1 MRDSQMPSKRQNFCF
16 LFLSA
21 TLVGL
26 GGCARIRSHYASH
39 NHGPQ
44 ASSSVV
50 ATSPSPVTTRITPAD
65 LAKLRWIEGSW
76 RGTGD
81 VDTPFYER
89 YRFENES
96 TLLVDSFPDEK
107 LTKVDDTTRFELKDG
122 QFGNAGEGSR
132 WIATAIDDKS
142 ITFEPVS
149 KARNS
154 FRWTRESADLWKAVL
169 KWPATGN
176 SPAKERVYRMERWPH
191 TKP

>member
-1 MRDSQMPSKRQNFCF
+1 MRHSHTFSKRQIFWF

-26 GGCARIRSHYASH
+26 GGCARIKSHYASH
-39 NHGPQ
+39 N
-44 ASSSVV
+44 A
-50 ATSPSPVTTRITPAD
+50 ASPSPTPKSFTPAD
-65 LAKLRWIEGSW
+65 LAKLHWIEGSW

-81 VDTPFYER
+81 VDAPFYER

-96 TLLVDSFPDEK
+96 TLLVDGFPDEK
-107 LTKVDDTTRFELKDG
+107 LTKVDDTTRFEIKDG

-132 WIATAIDDKS
+132 WVATAIDDDS

-154 FRWTRESADLWKAVL
+154 FTWKRESKDLWTAVL
-169 KWPATGN
+169 KWPADGN
-176 SPAKERVYRMERWPH
+176 KPARERVYRMERWPRA
-191 TKP
+191 KP

>member
-1 MRDSQMPSKRQNFCF
+1 MPSKRQIFC
-16 LFLSA
+16 LIFLSA
-21 TLVGL
+21 TLVNL
-26 GGCARIRSHYASH
+26 GGCARIKSHYSSH
-39 NHGPQ
+39 NQGPQ
-44 ASSSVV
+44 AGGPHGVV
-50 ATSPSPVTTRITPAD
+50 DTSPSPAATLITPAE

-81 VDTPFYER
+81 VDVPFYER

-132 WIATAIDDKS
+132 WIATAIDDNS
-142 ITFEPVS
+142 INFEPVS

-154 FRWTRESADLWKAVL
+154 FSWKRESPDLWKAVL
-169 KWPATGN
+169 NWPATGN
-176 SPAKERVYRMERWPH
+176 SPAKERVYRMERWPPA
-191 TKP
+191 KP